1 MASFNTRAS
10 ARSAS
15 EPEYDIANPPASS
28 TLEALRGIGYDAS
41 TAIAD
46 ILDNSISAGARNI
59 RLDFRWD
66 GANSS
71 ISIMDDGHGMTEDEL
86 SKAMILGSRSPLEV
100 REETD
105 LGRFGL
111 GLKTASFSQ
120 ARRLVVGTKAK
131 GHSIACRQWNL
142 DYVIRTDEWRVLKT
156 PTIESADD
164 LTRLGEMESGTVVRW
179 ERMDVLVDHAIGS
192 SQDARESFWKLVEAV
207 RSHLGMVFHRYL
219 TESPR
224 IRITINGNDRQHEVE
239 PWDPFCRGER
249 FVYPLPDEPLLLA
262 DFGMKVAGFIL
273 PHRDNFSS
281 QEAFERAAGP
291 GGWNHHQGFFVY
303 RNRRLLSAG
312 GWLGLGRPRPWTR
325 EEQYKLGRIQL
336 DIPNSLDAEWRIDV
350 KKAQAKPPALIRNR
364 LTEVAEIV
372 RAKARGVFAF
382 RGQYKPRQTV
392 GQITTVWTAADG
404 ATGLRAYRINP
415 SHPVVVDLFRRDDIS
430 KSELK
435 AFIRLVEC
443 TVPIQQVWLDVAERP
458 DRQVTPRASLP
469 LDEVKALAES
479 LYNAFVVS
487 QRKKPEDARD
497 AVLRLEPFNEFPE
510 IVEHLLSL
518 EQ

>member
-1 MASFNTRAS
+1 M
-10 ARSAS
+10 
-15 EPEYDIANPPASS
+15 PESSRRVSLGIPPEADYDLANPPASS
-28 TLEALRGIGYDAS
+28 TIEALRGIGYDVS

-66 GANSS
+66 GADSS
-71 ISIMDDGHGMTEDEL
+71 ISIFDDGHGMTEDEL
-86 SKAMILGSRSPLEV
+86 AKAMILGSRSPLEI

-120 ARRLVVGTKAK
+120 ARRLIVGTKAK
-131 GHSIACRQWNL
+131 GRTIVCRQWDL
-142 DYVIRTDEWRVLKT
+142 DYVIRTDEWRVLKA
-156 PTIESADD
+156 PTEESGDD
-164 LTRLGEMESGTVVRW
+164 LLRLESMESGTVVRW
-179 ERMDVLVDHAIGS
+179 ERMDVLVDHAIGT
-192 SQDARESFWKLVEAV
+192 SQDAREKFWKLVENV
-207 RSHLGMVFHRYL
+207 RAHLGMVFHRYL
-219 TESPR
+219 TEAPR
-224 IRITINGNDRQHEVE
+224 IRITINGADRQHEVE

-249 FVYPLPDEPLLLA
+249 FLDPLPEEPLLMA

-281 QEAFERAAGP
+281 SDAYERAAGP

-312 GWLGLGRPRPWTR
+312 GWLGLGRPRPWNR
-325 EEQYKLGRIQL
+325 EEQYKLGRVLL

-350 KKAQAKPPALIRNR
+350 RKAQAKPPALIRDR

-372 RAKARGVFAF
+372 RMKARRVFAF

-392 GQITTVWTAADG
+392 GQITPVWTAADST
-404 ATGLRAYRINP
+404 TGLRAYRVNP
-415 SHPVVVDLFRRDDIS
+415 SHPIVADLLRRDDIS
-430 KSELK
+430 RSELK
-435 AFIRLVEC
+435 AFIRLVES
-443 TVPIQQVWLDVAERP
+443 TVPVQQVWLDVAEKP

-469 LDEVKALAES
+469 IEEVKALAES
-479 LYNAFVVS
+479 LYQAFIVS
-487 QRKKPEDARD
+487 QRKSAVDARD
-497 AVLRLEPFNEFPE
+497 AVLRLEPFNAFPE
-510 IVEHLLSL
+510 VADHLLAL
-518 EQ
+518 E

>member
-1 MASFNTRAS
+1 MAPYNTRAS
-10 ARSAS
+10 AQSSS
-15 EPEYDIANPPASS
+15 EADYDIANPPASS
-28 TLEALRGIGYDAS
+28 TIEALRGIGYDVS

-59 RLDFRWD
+59 RLDFRWN
-66 GANSS
+66 GADST
-71 ISIMDDGHGMTEDEL
+71 ISIFDDGHGMTADEL
-86 SKAMILGSRSPLEV
+86 SKAMVLGSRSPLEV

-120 ARRLVVGTKAK
+120 ARRLIVGSKAK
-131 GHSIACRQWNL
+131 GQGIACRQWNL

-156 PTIESADD
+156 PTHESADD
-164 LTRLGEMESGTVVRW
+164 LSRLDSMESGTVVRW
-179 ERMDVLVDHAIGS
+179 ERMDVLVDHAVGS
-192 SQDARESFWKLVEAV
+192 SEDARDRFWKLVEGV

-219 TESPR
+219 MESPR
-224 IRITINGNDRQHEVE
+224 IRITINGQDRQHEVE

-249 FVYPLPDEPLLLA
+249 FLDPLPEEPLLMA

-325 EEQYKLGRIQL
+325 EEQYKLGRILL

-350 KKAQAKPPALIRNR
+350 RKAQAKPPALIRDR

-372 RAKARGVFAF
+372 RTKARRVFAF

-392 GQITTVWTAADG
+392 GQITPVWTAVDG
-404 ATGLRAYRINP
+404 ATGLRAYRVNP
-415 SHPVVVDLFRRDDIS
+415 SHPVVADLLCKDDIS
-430 KSELK
+430 RSELK
-435 AFIRLVEC
+435 ALIRLVES

-469 LDEVKALAES
+469 IEEVKALAES

-487 QRKKPEDARD
+487 QRKSPEDARD
-497 AVLRLEPFNEFPE
+497 AVLRLEPFNAFPE
-510 IVEHLLSL
+510 IAEHLLSL
-518 EQ
+518 E